1 MSRYQNTNSLFLEP
15 TTTQYGSHQVMTNV
29 HMPNKTKLVCVDTI
43 FADDTGIGGALPLA
57 STPATVQIDDVVNGA
72 TAISVVSVSLPL
84 SFYNVSA
91 SLKNNCITLVNSG
104 GGVYTIT
111 VSDGTYTAA
120 TLPAAVN
127 AALLSAGITNVSCAF
142 YNSCSKLTST
152 SAYSYTMY
160 LDALSAL
167 PERSSALKSCLGWLL
182 GYRRPASVL
191 PAGGALL
198 SPAWISLAVPGY
210 LYLTLDDFTNG
221 APNSMLVPST
231 MGMMP
236 RNVIA
241 RISVDTVNNS
251 SGSVVHAFQNDGSLV
266 SDVRRYSAQI
276 NFRKV
281 RTQIVNAF
289 GAPIDFNGLSY
300 SFVLQIEHV

>member
-57 STPATVQIDDVVNGA
+57 STPATVQIDDVVNGVS
-72 TAISVVSVSLPL
+72 AISVVSVSLPL
-84 SFYNVSA
+84 SFYNISA
-91 SLKNNCITLVNSG
+91 SLRNNYITLVDSG
-104 GGVYTIT
+104 GGIHTIT
-111 VSDGTYTAA
+111 IPDGTYTTA
-120 TLPAAVN
+120 TLPASVN
-127 AALLSAGITNVSCAF
+127 TALLSAGIGNVVFSL
-142 YNSCSKLTST
+142 YNSYSKLTST

-160 LDALSAL
+160 LDTLSAL

-191 PAGGALL
+191 PAGGTLL
-198 SPAWISLAVPGY
+198 SPAWVSLAVPGY

-241 RISVDTVNNS
+241 RISVDTVNNP

-266 SDVRRYSAQI
+266 SDIRRYSAQI

-300 SFVLQIEHV
+300 SFVMQIEHV

>member
-15 TTTQYGSHQVMTNV
+15 KTTQYGSHQVMTNV
-29 HMPNKTKLVCVDTI
+29 HMPNKTKLVCIDTV
-43 FADDTGIGGALPLA
+43 FADDTGIGGELPLA
-57 STPATVQIDDVVNGA
+57 SSPATVQIDDVVNGVS
-72 TAISVVSVSLPL
+72 AISVVSVSIPL
-84 SFYNVSA
+84 SFHNISA
-91 SLKNNCITLVNSG
+91 ALRNNYITLVDG
-104 GGVYTIT
+104 GGGISTIT
-111 VSDGTYTAA
+111 VPDGTYTAS
-120 TLPAAVN
+120 TIPAAVN
-127 AALLSAGITNVSCAF
+127 AALLAAGIETVVFSL
-142 YNSCSKLTST
+142 YNSRSNLTST
-152 SAYSYTMY
+152 SLYSYTVY

-167 PERSSALKSCLGWLL
+167 PERSASLKSCLGWLL
-182 GYRRPASVL
+182 GYRRPAAVL
-191 PAGGALL
+191 PAGGDLL
-198 SPAWISLAVPGY
+198 SPAWMSLSTPGY
-210 LYLTLDDFTNG
+210 LYLALDDFTNG

-231 MGMMP
+231 TGAMP

-241 RISVDTVNNS
+241 RISVDTVNNP

-300 SFVLQIEHV
+300 SFVLQVEHV